1 MKELN
6 VVDWASQRPPI
17 CLRDAADKIKHER
30 QTPRTSESS
39 RGRVD
44 AFRRL
49 ERHVL
54 AGRA

>member
-17 CLRDAADKIKHER
+17 CLGDAADKIKRER
-30 QTPRTSESS
+30 QTPRTTESS
-39 RGRVD
+39 RGRAV

-54 AGRA
+54 TGQA